1 MLVALTV
8 ERYLAV
14 CRLGRTRAFAAKKT
28 PLVAV
33 GLALLAVSLY
43 LPYLFRAHVITC
55 STVPDGLPV
64 YRKRENPSFAH
75 STLWAAY
82 LWTLEVIFKVT
93 NEDLFCLSPTNV
105 FRIVFYLCWC
115 YCFRLSLITLSG
127 LCVYFSAYVTN
138 VRHVYMLTGHAVN
151 DEEINQAILYTVN
164 RGATMEKRNIYREAV
179 PAIIYDNKRRMIC
192 LSPAGKLLVAN
203 SSCAI
208 NDTSRFFK

>member
-1 MLVALTV
+1 MISPCPENNKIWTFKFSRKFIIIILLIAHQISYVFFSFPRLYTYVYIYDSEGIGVLMLVALTV

-105 FRIVFYLCWC
+105 FRIVFYLC
-115 YCFRLSLITLSG
+115 
-127 LCVYFSAYVTN
+127 
-138 VRHVYMLTGHAVN
+138 
-151 DEEINQAILYTVN
+151 
-164 RGATMEKRNIYREAV
+164 
-179 PAIIYDNKRRMIC
+179 
-192 LSPAGKLLVAN
+192 
-203 SSCAI
+203 
-208 NDTSRFFK
+208 